1 MGRCWIK
8 HYSLFVRN
16 RSDSSKASTFL
27 SWVRS
32 VLTKAYSIGTV
43 LCSPTELVPLVT
55 KFVAQIIIFD
65 IEVPITVGTS
75 VRPNSLRVYFC

>member
-1 MGRCWIK
+1 MGCCWIK

-16 RSDSSKASTFL
+16 RSDSPKVYAFL
-27 SWVRS
+27 PWVRS
-32 VLTKAYSIGTV
+32 VLMKAYSIGTV

-55 KFVAQIIIFD
+55 KFVAQVIIFD

-75 VRPNSLRVYFC
+75 VGPNSLRVYFC